1 MRRAKSAAELESC
14 AHDHDSIACSP
25 LSALLP
31 LEHDGPEGGGEPP
44 SGGLAAPQD
53 ALDCLAVL
61 RTLEALNR

>member
-31 LEHDGPEGGGEPP
+31 LEHAGAGAGEAPGGGL
-44 SGGLAAPQD
+44 SAPQD